1 VQNGCLMVDQE
12 KCTMPSALIVDKSVK
27 SLSNLTESDLFTAEI
42 VTLKEDPRE
51 EIGIK
56 FTC

>member
-1 VQNGCLMVDQE
+1 MVDQE
-12 KCTMPSALIVDKSVK
+12 KCTMPSVLIVEMSVK
-27 SLSNLTESDLFTAEI
+27 SLSNLTESDLFIAEI

-56 FTC
+56 FTG

>member
-1 VQNGCLMVDQE
+1 MVDQE

-56 FTC
+56 LTG